1 MKKIFASI
9 LFFCLTNA
17 NAAEIQMEDVLFNSK
32 GVNLSGTLVYPEATE
47 IIAAVIFVHGSGK
60 QSRNL
65 YLAERFAEGGIAA
78 LVYDKRGVGKSE
90 GEFVGVNSA
99 NGHNLKLLA
108 EDALQAFNVIAA
120 HPKLKNIPLGLT
132 GISQAGW
139 IVPIA
144 AEKSFKADFILLWS
158 GAVCKVSEEDI
169 FSKYTADTDSK
180 TVPTYREALQSRKEK
195 YIWGDFL
202 GEDIDPSMSLAKLK
216 IKGLWIFGGQ
226 DGSVPVD
233 LSVERL
239 EILKNAGGKY
249 EYVVYPDLGHNNMQD
264 TFDTAVSWI
273 KAFYKHR
280 KTGDE

>member
-65 YLAERFAEGGIAA
+65 YLAERFAEEGIAA

-108 EDALQAFNVIAA
+108 EDALQAFNGIAA

-144 AEKSFKADFILLWS
+144 AEKSSKADFYS
-158 GAVCKVSEEDI
+158 
-169 FSKYTADTDSK
+169 F
-180 TVPTYREALQSRKEK
+180 
-195 YIWGDFL
+195 
-202 GEDIDPSMSLAKLK
+202 
-216 IKGLWIFGGQ
+216 
-226 DGSVPVD
+226 
-233 LSVERL
+233 VEWRCL
-239 EILKNAGGKY
+239 
-249 EYVVYPDLGHNNMQD
+249 
-264 TFDTAVSWI
+264 
-273 KAFYKHR
+273 
-280 KTGDE
+280 